1 MGMQAR
7 LNKLDLIN
15 EEICEAL
22 FRLEAQAK
30 YDREKVYS
38 LQKRIAALEEKL
50 SVRECETRSINH
62 YLAPDQKLP
71 TSS

>member
-1 MGMQAR
+1 MGMSAR

-15 EEICEAL
+15 EELCEAL

-30 YDREKVYS
+30 YDREKTYS

-50 SVRECETRSINH
+50 SVRQLETRSINH

-71 TSS
+71 TSD